1 MPLYYLSNP
10 PFAPNLHFTPGS
22 PPLSVMSKETSSKVT
37 PDSIDFQNPLFV
49 GEQVTENNTFT
60 LNPNSFELKPF
71 NPSNLTSEGGVD
83 EEVQFDALQDYRWR
97 LRVSPCS
104 VSCGKGEGAGR
115 PEGLSGER
123 RKLYSFGSCFFVY
136 FSFLFCIFFLFLF
149 LSCLI
154 FLFPFSRLFPT
165 YSACSLNPSET
176 CLMFPF
182 IPSYFSICNVS
193 LNKNI

>member
-1 MPLYYLSNP
+1 
-10 PFAPNLHFTPGS
+10 
-22 PPLSVMSKETSSKVT
+22 MSKETSSKVT

-83 EEVQFDALQDYRWR
+83 EEVQFDALQEYRWR

-123 RKLYSFGSCFFVY
+123 RKLYSFGSCFLFVFLPYSAY
-136 FSFLFCIFFLFLF
+136 FSCFYFCLVLFSCFHFLVFFLLF
-149 LSCLI
+149 QYALSTPQKPVLC
-154 FLFPFSRLFPT
+154 FPSFHHTFQYATSP
-165 YSACSLNPSET
+165 
-176 CLMFPF
+176 
-182 IPSYFSICNVS
+182 
-193 LNKNI
+193 

>member
-10 PFAPNLHFTPGS
+10 PFASNLHFTPGS

-83 EEVQFDALQDYRWR
+83 EEVQFDALQEYRWR

-123 RKLYSFGSCFFVY
+123 RKLYSFASLVC
-136 FSFLFCIFFLFLF
+136 FSFLFCIFFLFF
-149 LSCLI
+149 I
-154 FLFPFSRLFPT
+154 FVFHTFQYATSP
-165 YSACSLNPSET
+165 
-176 CLMFPF
+176 
-182 IPSYFSICNVS
+182 
-193 LNKNI
+193 

>member
-1 MPLYYLSNP
+1 
-10 PFAPNLHFTPGS
+10 
-22 PPLSVMSKETSSKVT
+22 MSKETSSKVT

-104 VSCGKGEGAGR
+104 VSCGKGEGAVVWKGFLER
-115 PEGLSGER
+115 GESFIP
-123 RKLYSFGSCFFVY
+123 LALVFLFVFLPYSAYFSCFY
-136 FSFLFCIFFLFLF
+136 FCLVLFSCFHFLVFFLLIQHA
-149 LSCLI
+149 LSTPQKPVLC
-154 FLFPFSRLFPT
+154 FPSFHHTFQYATSP
-165 YSACSLNPSET
+165 
-176 CLMFPF
+176 
-182 IPSYFSICNVS
+182 
-193 LNKNI
+193 